1 MKKILK
7 YLLAAVLCTTYIW
20 GFHSNAAESSDVQIE
35 LTGINQV
42 KIYTEDKTKELTV
55 DNNVFLASP
64 GETYSYE
71 YAGSVE
77 DGLNGAGGY
86 FTVTTET
93 TELKLAKVNF
103 KQVALMNYGGE
114 EGNKHWQYYPELGSF
129 KLYDEAKKIEYW
141 HAQNDEYNYLVP
153 QKNGDSYY
161 IYDFTP
167 FDEEYI
173 PIEGHFYVY
182 RNTDFKALNLSDAG
196 KIPYIKKSYITVKA
210 PAGMEV
216 YTTWQLKFYTARNWE
231 SYKSYKTEDGYNY
244 YKVPEGF
251 TYMLRQ
257 SGKVTWYGKTLRG
270 EWNKE
275 HTEITLSELTDNPT
289 QINREQE
296 KEGIYASMLTNL
308 PENSEIEL
316 TEGEYFDLV
325 PLRAWQ
331 AVESLTGNLHNDP
344 EWHYKVIGSEQ
355 VASVEITKDDVIG
368 QYGRIQAKGEGT
380 VLVAFYYDAVATT
393 GTQSKDYIYSALL
406 PELTGIAVVHV
417 NAEGAEKSKT
427 EITPNIDIGEGGAVY
442 YVKTQK
448 GTDGIRYAMDDHA
461 EYTFTPSAKTGD
473 ALEEITSVRVHKP
486 ITVENGILSEN
497 PNNWLADRSWKQYE
511 ANEAPKEAT
520 EDEKKYKKSYT
531 IQLTEGRNI
540 VEIKAGDT
548 TTYHVILAR
557 GLDISVD
564 NVYYAGKGLQ
574 SGDTAKIT
582 MDNLLPPMYK
592 MAAIYNPS
600 EIKLTC
606 KTDGVDYTANYGQY
620 MAGTSFNVKILADKT
635 GTYTV
640 SDGALTAKAWGMTN
654 GAHRNLTRNSM
665 NSTWGGGDSPNTDY
679 GKMAV
684 IPNIS
689 FEVTAN
695 AEIEETERRQAGLLS
710 GLLVGPI
717 KEKQANDGV
726 VLYSRFVTASNIIP
740 QSDNRAIIGMTYFR
754 QNQSIYLGAAML
766 QNDPDAKL
774 LVRYWF
780 DDSETKTVAEMAYA
794 HRFLDQGTYGTS
806 SDKITGFKLENT
818 NKKIVSSPKGATTD
832 NNALHVETIVI
843 PSDGVPMTYATYLY
857 NNLSKPADAAKISL
871 VPEEIKIS
879 PVSENSEWGRWDGVL
894 EADDMV
900 YTDSTGEE
908 VTQDLGYGF
917 IGTETHFTTSVS
929 NATDKIKLSVKN
941 GLVPAINNVYESG
954 LDITVGNKSYKDG
967 DEIELEEG
975 VNTLEVTY
983 HTVRIAT
990 HPNTGVK
997 TRFEYSPRT
1006 YTIDVTR
1013 RSAAKQTTFEV
1024 PEGASVLVMQGSK
1037 VIKANEDGTYTLEN
1051 GTYTYYV
1058 SKSGYLTSTDSF
1070 TVTDEEPNLT
1080 IRVESLDQV
1089 PEQSGTVSVQ
1099 LAGQSTVF
1107 CPTTTIEIQQE
1118 AADLAANRYVQ
1129 YNHGGYTVLHAL
1141 LDAAKSSGTSFDCYK
1156 GKFALVDDSITEN
1169 NGKKAAW
1176 VCKVNGLV
1184 CSDPAN
1190 VLVENGD
1197 KIELF
1202 YSSGWNDML
1211 HAHLTPET
1219 HEINRGDSM
1228 VLTLT
1233 GNGVYDSDAGALPVE
1248 GAEIYDGN
1256 TLLGKTNEAGE
1267 LEIQSNTLL
1276 LGTHRFT
1283 AVKKDEDGH
1292 NVLTAVMSTVTVKK
1306 VDAPSAD
1313 PNTTTVTFRLIGDT
1327 KHGEEGSDTEV
1338 GHAYSTWI
1346 ATGVYSFDSDK
1357 VKAGD
1362 VVKAALDEAGLTY
1375 EGLENNYISMI
1386 KAPDVCG
1393 GYELREKDNGANSGW
1408 MYTVNGVH
1416 VDRGMNSWYVSTGD
1430 EIILHYIDD
1439 YKIEQADMTDG
1450 SEGYV
1455 PEGNAS
1461 TWNKWLEAPDET
1473 PGAKERA
1480 AVVTGKI
1487 NQIGKTIELTE
1498 VCETKIAAAREAY
1511 DELNRE
1517 EKSYVEN
1524 YPTLKKA
1531 EELLADLKKVAADQ
1545 AAAQPVIE
1553 LIEQLPENADDLT
1566 LEEHQQL
1573 VIEAR
1578 TAYGKL
1584 TRDQKKYVPDEL
1596 KGRLETAEERIAELL
1611 EEAAPELLIKEIEA
1625 LPSKDEVELT
1635 DEIKAAIESAN
1646 AHYDA
1651 LSPEQKE
1658 YLKKNAPDSLA
1669 KLDEVNNALNNLIKK
1684 AEEEAEAN
1692 KVAAMLD
1699 ALPAAEDVMFAD
1711 KSEIGA
1717 ARAAYDALEKLQEL
1731 VDPGLV
1737 KKLTDAEGRLEE
1749 LQAGVDTVAGM
1760 VDALPDVDELTIA
1773 DADQVKEARNAYDAL
1788 NKDQKRLLTENGV
1801 LSDLLVAENQMSWLQ
1816 KDADAIKKVT
1826 DRINSL
1832 PAVKDLKLADKSA
1845 VQAARNAYENLSKEQ
1860 KERVSVDTLNALIA
1874 CEKEIDRLEALAPN
1888 PDPTPKPTPTPDP
1901 EPSDKTVTL
1910 TYQNYPISVTGKLS
1924 GYELRLVGLKA
1935 TDDCVKRMQNKISTR
1950 EALIRLYDVK
1960 LYLNGTEV
1968 DWDKEV
1974 TINFQVGDKYNGK
1987 KLTVLHDVDGSI
1999 EKLKGTVSD
2008 GILSV
2013 TADSLSPFGV
2023 VVTASTVT
2031 GSGVTNIDSTTTNTT
2046 TTVTNGNLS
2055 GTTNNTSAE
2064 GVTGNVTS
2072 AQTGDNTDILL
2083 PVAGLITASG
2093 VLAGVVLYY
2102 KKKRKNTGVQTE
2114 EEK

>member
-1 MKKILK
+1 M
-7 YLLAAVLCTTYIW
+7 
-20 GFHSNAAESSDVQIE
+20 
-35 LTGINQV
+35 
-42 KIYTEDKTKELTV
+42 
-55 DNNVFLASP
+55 
-64 GETYSYE
+64 
-71 YAGSVE
+71 
-77 DGLNGAGGY
+77 
-86 FTVTTET
+86 
-93 TELKLAKVNF
+93 
-103 KQVALMNYGGE
+103 
-114 EGNKHWQYYPELGSF
+114 
-129 KLYDEAKKIEYW
+129 
-141 HAQNDEYNYLVP
+141 
-153 QKNGDSYY
+153 
-161 IYDFTP
+161 
-167 FDEEYI
+167 
-173 PIEGHFYVY
+173 
-182 RNTDFKALNLSDAG
+182 
-196 KIPYIKKSYITVKA
+196 
-210 PAGMEV
+210 
-216 YTTWQLKFYTARNWE
+216 
-231 SYKSYKTEDGYNY
+231 
-244 YKVPEGF
+244 
-251 TYMLRQ
+251 
-257 SGKVTWYGKTLRG
+257 
-270 EWNKE
+270 
-275 HTEITLSELTDNPT
+275 
-289 QINREQE
+289 
-296 KEGIYASMLTNL
+296 
-308 PENSEIEL
+308 
-316 TEGEYFDLV
+316 
-325 PLRAWQ
+325 
-331 AVESLTGNLHNDP
+331 
-344 EWHYKVIGSEQ
+344 
-355 VASVEITKDDVIG
+355 
-368 QYGRIQAKGEGT
+368 
-380 VLVAFYYDAVATT
+380 
-393 GTQSKDYIYSALL
+393 
-406 PELTGIAVVHV
+406 
-417 NAEGAEKSKT
+417 
-427 EITPNIDIGEGGAVY
+427 
-442 YVKTQK
+442 
-448 GTDGIRYAMDDHA
+448 
-461 EYTFTPSAKTGD
+461 
-473 ALEEITSVRVHKP
+473 
-486 ITVENGILSEN
+486 ENGILSEN
-497 PNNWLADRSWKQYE
+497 PQNWLTDRSWKQYE

-717 KEKQANDGV
+717 TEKQANDGV

-740 QSDNRAIIGMTYFR
+740 QSDNRAITGMTYFR

-818 NKKIVSSPKGATTD
+818 NKKIVSSQKGVTTD

-941 GLVPAINNVYESG
+941 GLVPATNNVYESG

-1089 PEQSGTVSVQ
+1089 PEQSGPVSVQ

-1176 VCKVNGLV
+1176 VCKVNGFV

-1202 YSSGWNDML
+1202 YSSGWERML
-1211 HAHLTPET
+1211 HARLTPET
-1219 HEINRGDSM
+1219 GEISRGDSI
-1228 VLTLT
+1228 VLTVT
-1233 GNGVYDSDAGALPVE
+1233 GTSVYGTDAEAGPVAD
-1248 GAEIYDGN
+1248 AEIHDGN
-1256 TLLGKTNEAGE
+1256 TLLGTTNEFGQFVIDAN
-1267 LEIQSNTLL
+1267 SMT
-1276 LGTHRFT
+1276 LGTHYLT
-1283 AVKKDEDGH
+1283 ATLKNDEGQ
-1292 NVLTAVMSTVTVKK
+1292 NLLTAVMSTITVNK
-1306 VDAPSAD
+1306 VDDPSAD

-1327 KHGEEGSDTEV
+1327 KHGEEGSDNETL
-1338 GHAYSTWI
+1338 HAYTTWI
-1346 ATGVYSFDSDK
+1346 ATGAYTFDK
-1357 VKAGD
+1357 ED
-1362 VVKAALDEAGLTY
+1362 VTVGEVFTAALDEAGLSY
-1375 EGLENNYISMI
+1375 EGLEKNYISAI
-1386 KAPDVCG
+1386 TAPEVCG
-1393 GYELREKDNGANSGW
+1393 GFKLREKDNGQNSGW

-1416 VDRGMNSWYVSTGD
+1416 PSLGMNEWYVSNGD
-1430 EIILHYIDD
+1430 EIVWHYIDD
-1439 YKIEQADMTDG
+1439 YKIEQSDMKNEDG
-1450 SEGYV
+1450 DYV
-1455 PEGNAS
+1455 SGGNAS
-1461 TWNKWLEAPDET
+1461 TWNKWLEALDET
-1473 PGAKERA
+1473 PGAREKA
-1480 AVVTGKI
+1480 ATVTGKI
-1487 NQIGKTIELTE
+1487 YQIGETIELTE
-1498 VCETKIAAAREAY
+1498 ECEEKIAAAREAY
-1511 DELNRE
+1511 DKLTRE

-1524 YPTLKKA
+1524 YGVLQEKEEDLAALKK
-1531 EELLADLKKVAADQ
+1531 EKADKEAAD
-1545 AAAQPVIE
+1545 AVIA
-1553 LIEQLPENADDLT
+1553 IINALPDAKNLT
-1566 LEEHQQL
+1566 LENQ
-1573 VIEAR
+1573 EAVANAGK
-1578 TAYGKL
+1578 AYREL
-1584 TRDQKKYVPDEL
+1584 TPDQKMLVDKDAEGETYKKLYV
-1596 KGRLETAEERIAELL
+1596 AEGVMAELL
-1611 EEAAPELLIKEIEA
+1611 GDEAVRLVVKELTALPEAADVKLEDEAALSAAYDHFMALTEEQRGMVEEALQTKLSDAIDQLNLLKQEAAEKEAVDKVNELLNS
-1625 LPSKDEVELT
+1625 LPSEDEVL
-1635 DEIKAAIESAN
+1635 
-1646 AHYDA
+1646 
-1651 LSPEQKE
+1651 
-1658 YLKKNAPDSLA
+1658 
-1669 KLDEVNNALNNLIKK
+1669 
-1684 AEEEAEAN
+1684 
-1692 KVAAMLD
+1692 
-1699 ALPAAEDVMFAD
+1699 FAD
-1711 KSEIGA
+1711 QTDIEA
-1717 ARAAYDALEKLQEL
+1717 ARAAYEALDTLKDQVSPDALAKLTTAENRLNALQEEVNQV
-1731 VDPGLV
+1731 VDLI
-1737 KKLTDAEGRLEE
+1737 
-1749 LQAGVDTVAGM
+1749 
-1760 VDALPDVDELTIA
+1760 DALPAVDELTPA
-1773 DADQVKEARNAYDAL
+1773 HADQVKAARDAYNAL
-1788 NKDQKRLLTENGV
+1788 NNDQKRLLTENGV
-1801 LSDLLVAENQMSWLQ
+1801 LSKLLVAENQMSWLQ
-1816 KDADAIKKVT
+1816 KDVEAAKKVT

-1832 PAVKDLKLADKSA
+1832 PAVKDLKLADKTA
-1845 VQAARNAYENLSKEQ
+1845 VQAARNAYEGLSDAQ
-1860 KERVSVDTLNALIA
+1860 KKYVSAETLKILTDCEAEIA
-1874 CEKEIDRLEALAPN
+1874 RLEAMKPTPSPDPDPN
-1888 PDPTPKPTPTPDP
+1888 PTPTPTPDP
-1901 EPSDKTVTL
+1901 EPSDKTMTL

-1924 GYELRLVGLKA
+1924 GYELRLVSLKA
-1935 TDDCVKRMQNKISTR
+1935 ADDSVKRMQNKISTK

-1960 LYLNGTEV
+1960 LYLNGEEV
-1968 DWDKEV
+1968 DWDEQITV
-1974 TINFQVGDKYNGK
+1974 NFQVGDKYNGK

-2031 GSGVTNIDSTTTNTT
+2031 GNGVTNSNSTTTNTT
-2046 TTVTNGNLS
+2046 TTVTNGNLN

-2072 AQTGDNTDILL
+2072 AQTGDDTDILL
-2083 PVAGLITASG
+2083 PVAGLIAASG

>member
-1 MKKILK
+1 MKKILR
-7 YLLAAVLCTTYIW
+7 YLLLSLCLV
-20 GFHSNAAESSDVQIE
+20 GLLKVNANAAERPDVSVK
-35 LTGINQV
+35 LTGVKNV
-42 KIYTEDKTKELTV
+42 KIYTADKKEVQV
-55 DNNVFLASP
+55 DNNTFEVSP
-64 GETYSYE
+64 GEYCYE
-71 YAGSVE
+71 FR
-77 DGLNGAGGY
+77 NGAGGK
-86 FTVTTET
+86 FAVTDET
-93 TELKLAKVNF
+93 RELKLRTVTFNNVSPVYWSVEQHKW
-103 KQVALMNYGGE
+103 LYL
-114 EGNKHWQYYPELGSF
+114 PDLGT
-129 KLYDEAKKIEYW
+129 LGVYDEKQQNEYW
-141 HAQNDEYNYLVP
+141 HATDDVYSYVVP
-153 QKNGDSYY
+153 EHDGDSYY
-161 IYDFTP
+161 IFKFTP
-167 FDEEYI
+167 FDENYL

-182 RNTDFKALNLSDAG
+182 RDTNFGPLNLSDNAE
-196 KIPYIKKSYITVKA
+196 IPYLEKSYITVKV
-210 PAGMEV
+210 PVGMEI
-216 YTTWQLKFYTARNWE
+216 YTTWQIKFYTARNWQ
-231 SYKSYKTEDGYNY
+231 SYTAYKTEGGYNY
-244 YKVPEGF
+244 YKIPEGF

-257 SGKVTWYGKTLRG
+257 EGKVTRYTKTLDG
-270 EWNKE
+270 EWNEE
-275 HTEITLSELTDNPT
+275 HTEVTVSALKDEPG
-289 QINREQE
+289 QVHREQE
-296 KEGIYASMLTNL
+296 KDGIYASMLTNL
-308 PENSEIEL
+308 PENSEIDL
-316 TEGEYFDLV
+316 RVGEYFDIV

-331 AVESLTGNLHNDP
+331 AIEDGVGNVHNDP
-344 EWHYKVIGSEQ
+344 DWHYVVIGNNDS
-355 VASVEITKDDVIG
+355 VASVEVTEDDKIG
-368 QYGRIQAKGEGT
+368 QFGRIHANGKGT
-380 VLVAFYYDAVATT
+380 VLVAFYYDALE
-393 GTQSKDYIYSALL
+393 TQSVVSSKGNYLYSALL

-417 NAEGAEKSKT
+417 RGENEEASNT
-427 EITPNIDIGEGGAVY
+427 QITSNIDMIEGRTVY
-442 YVKTQK
+442 YIKSQT
-448 GTDGIRYAMDDHA
+448 GADGVSYDVGDSA
-461 EYTFTPSAKTGD
+461 EYTFTPTAKTGENQ
-473 ALEEITSVRVHKP
+473 AEITSVRVHRP
-486 ITVENGILSEN
+486 ITVTDGKLSAN
-497 PNNWLADRSWKQYE
+497 PDDWLKDSSWTTYE
-511 ANEAPKEAT
+511 ANESA
-520 EDEKKYKKSYT
+520 DIYQKSYT
-531 IQLTEGRNI
+531 IKLAEGRNI
-540 VEIKAGDT
+540 VEIKAGDAT
-548 TTYHVILAR
+548 AYHVILAR
-557 GLDISVD
+557 GLDITID
-564 NVYYAGKGLQ
+564 NVYRPGNKLEV
-574 SGDTAKIT
+574 GDTAKIT
-582 MDNLLPPMYK
+582 MENMIPPLFK
-592 MAAIYNPS
+592 MSAIYNPS
-600 EIKLTC
+600 GVNFVC
-606 KTDGVDYTANYGQY
+606 KANGVDYTAQFGQY
-620 MAGTSFNVKILADKT
+620 MVGSSFNIKLTEEDAGTYRIT
-635 GTYTV
+635 
-640 SDGALTAKAWGMTN
+640 DGALTTKAWGTTD
-654 GAHRNLTRNSM
+654 GAHRQLTRNSM
-665 NSTWGGGDSPNTDY
+665 AGYWNGGDNPNIDY
-679 GKMAV
+679 GKMAY
-684 IPNIS
+684 IPEIS
-689 FEVTAN
+689 FEVASN
-695 AEIEETERRQAGLLS
+695 DEYEESTNRAAGLLKVLGVDLLKDETSLMVEGS
-710 GLLVGPI
+710 GARFATAMADVPQNINRSTTPTTLRKAYLSVGAELLQKDEEAKVLVKYWKGND
-717 KEKQANDGV
+717 EKN
-726 VLYSRFVTASNIIP
+726 
-740 QSDNRAIIGMTYFR
+740 AIIQQVDFSKSFR
-754 QNQSIYLGAAML
+754 E
-766 QNDPDAKL
+766 
-774 LVRYWF
+774 
-780 DDSETKTVAEMAYA
+780 ETIGGKI
-794 HRFLDQGTYGTS
+794 G
-806 SDKITGFKLENT
+806 KITGKPLSYQGKDLIAVASKEMN
-818 NKKIVSSPKGATTD
+818 IEV
-832 NNALHVETIVI
+832 IVI
-843 PSDGVPMTYATYLY
+843 PSNGTPMTYATHLY
-857 NNLSKPADAAKISL
+857 MKGQQRLVTFIPENIQILS
-871 VPEEIKIS
+871 VPGSGEL
-879 PVSENSEWGRWDGVL
+879 GRWDGVL
-894 EADDMV
+894 EADDLT
-900 YTDSTGEE
+900 YTDSENNII
-908 VTQDLGYGF
+908 TQDLGYGF
-917 IGTETHFTTSVS
+917 IGTEGHFTSSVPYE
-929 NATDKIKLSVKN
+929 TDKIQLSVAASSIYI
-941 GLVPAINNVYESG
+941 GSG
-954 LDITVGNKSYKDG
+954 SQSVLKDVSITVNDSEQEYKVGDALPLEVGNNTLKVTCVAAYGNKS
-967 DEIELEEG
+967 
-975 VNTLEVTY
+975 
-983 HTVRIAT
+983 
-990 HPNTGVK
+990 
-997 TRFEYSPRT
+997 T

-1058 SKSGYLTSTDSF
+1058 SKSGSLTSTDSF

-1176 VCKVNGLV
+1176 VCKVNGFV

-1524 YPTLKKA
+1524 YQTLKEA
-1531 EELLADLKKVAADQ
+1531 EELLAKLKKAAADQ

-1625 LPSKDEVELT
+1625 LPSKDEVGLT

-1773 DADQVKEARNAYDAL
+1773 DADRVKEARNAYDAL
-1788 NKDQKRLLTENGV
+1788 NKDQKRLLTESGV

-1935 TDDCVKRMQNKISTR
+1935 ADDCVKRMQNKISTR

-1968 DWDKEV
+1968 DWDEEI